1 MKTTGIAGFLLAG
14 MLLTGCNTQLI
25 SQQMVLSS
33 AAVDVS
39 QSPWQAKLEIT
50 LEEENEYITV
60 EGNNFYEL
68 WENAGRLYGSPVYL
82 GALECVL
89 LEGVADRDEM
99 LKLLQELQTDPQI
112 GTNTQIAL
120 TDDALALYDG
130 ENIDGDAITALLT
143 HQYSRSNDYSL
154 KELTGLLS
162 SEGRGALIPWI
173 ATEQDKAVIA
183 GFTPSDSADYAFRWE
198 GNEVLYLVTG
208 RKDVSHL
215 TLPKKGGNAEIDLTN
230 PSVKLSGF
238 TEAEV
243 PVVKLRITAT
253 VLSIPSEG
261 ETISAAILEE
271 AVKQELHSQLEEIQ
285 YEVVEA
291 GNTDLFGIG
300 KRMQLRNYGYFSHQK
315 KDSAIYRVE
324 LRLRDPSGILLKS

>member
-1 MKTTGIAGFLLAG
+1 MKTTGIAGLLLAG

-68 WENAGRLYGSPVYL
+68 WKNAGRLYGSPVYL

-89 LEGVADRDEM
+89 LEGVADRDTM
-99 LKLLQELQTDPQI
+99 LKLLQELQSDPQI

-120 TDDALALYDG
+120 TDDARVLYDG

-154 KELTGLLS
+154 KELTGLLLA
-162 SEGRGALIPWI
+162 EGRGALIPWI

-183 GFTPSDSADYAFRWE
+183 GFTPSDSEDYTLRWE

-215 TLPKKGGNAEIDLTN
+215 SLPQKSGNAEIDLTN

-238 TEAEV
+238 TDAEG

-253 VLSIPSEG
+253 VLSILSEG
-261 ETISAAILEE
+261 KNISAAVVEE
-271 AVKQELHSQLEEIQ
+271 AVKQELLSQLEEIQ
-285 YEVVEA
+285 HEVAEA

-300 KRMQLRNYGYFSHQK
+300 KRIQLRNYGYFSHQK
-315 KDSAIYRVE
+315 KDSAVYRVE
-324 LRLRDPSGILLKS
+324 LRLRDPSGILSK